1 MCIAFFLIC
10 IVERTPLTIPS
21 PGFSL
26 YNVLFEIVSAF
37 GTVGLTTGVPYD
49 FYAFSGAWSTLSKL
63 ILMAVMLRGRHRGLP
78 MAIDRAVLLPG
89 EESMA
94 KLDQE
99 HDGIRDEKTRVQV
112 EEVNQGMEKGTHV
125 ESTEEGQTPE

>member
-1 MCIAFFLIC
+1 
-10 IVERTPLTIPS
+10 
-21 PGFSL
+21 
-26 YNVLFEIVSAF
+26 
-37 GTVGLTTGVPYD
+37 
-49 FYAFSGAWSTLSKL
+49 
-63 ILMAVMLRGRHRGLP
+63 

-112 EEVNQGMEKGTHV
+112 EEVSQGMEKGTHV